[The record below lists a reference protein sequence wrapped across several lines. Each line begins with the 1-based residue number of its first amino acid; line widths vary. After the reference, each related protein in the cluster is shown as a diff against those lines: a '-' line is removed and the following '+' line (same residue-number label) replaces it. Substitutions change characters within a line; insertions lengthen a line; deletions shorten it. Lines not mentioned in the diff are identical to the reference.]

1 MDAGRC
7 GKLTRVPLTGT
18 WFRTI
23 RLKHWDTRLSSHHS
37 RVSSSRFSDATPFQP
52 RYRILYLAETPQVAL
67 HEVRALVG
75 DPNAPIA
82 NPRGSWVLMS
92 LQVVLD
98 HIVNLIGPREQKVIR
113 TNHAELTG
121 NWVNDPG
128 PAPTQE
134 LGQQL
139 YDQADVEGFLYPS
152 SLVDG
157 SCLAVFPDKLGPRSS
172 LKFRNEIS
180 GKVETLR

>member
-1 MDAGRC
+1 MKAGRS
-7 GKLTRVPLTGT
+7 GKLARMPLTGT

-23 RLKHWDTRLSSHHS
+23 RLQHWKTRLSSDHS
-37 RVSSSRFSDATPFQP
+37 RVTVSRFNASTPSEP

-82 NPRGSWVLMS
+82 DTRSSWVLLS

-98 HIVNLIGPREQKVIR
+98 HVVNLTDPGEQKIIS

-128 PAPTQE
+128 LAPTQS

-139 YDQADVEGFLYPS
+139 YDLADVEGFLYPS
-152 SLVDG
+152 SLVNG
-157 SCLAVFPDKLGPRSS
+157 SCLAVFPDKSGPRSS
-172 LKFRNEIS
+172 LVFRNEIS
-180 GKVETLR
+180 GRVEALS